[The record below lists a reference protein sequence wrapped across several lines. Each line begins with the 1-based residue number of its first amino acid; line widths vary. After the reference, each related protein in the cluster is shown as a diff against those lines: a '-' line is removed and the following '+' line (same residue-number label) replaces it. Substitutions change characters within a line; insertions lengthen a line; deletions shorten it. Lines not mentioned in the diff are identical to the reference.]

1 MTQRASRFILEPS
14 KALRFLWTLVG
25 FRHHRSQVMPP
36 GMTPTRRQPPACRPV
51 SVPPEPAAPA
61 VPTAAHP
68 TPLPQ
73 CATIPLIPKELS

>member
-25 FRHHRSQVMPP
+25 FRHHRSHFPP
-36 GMTPTRRQPPACRPV
+36 PDVHPARRPV

-73 CATIPLIPKELS
+73 CVTIPLTPKELS